1 MDRMWGNSRFSIPD
15 SPFSVGATCD
25 LRLRV
30 AADPS
35 QPNLRQVHLIHG
47 ELHDAL
53 RLQGEVIRA
62 SDATTIALPPAPHRA
77 LERV

>member
-1 MDRMWGNSRFSIPD
+1 
-15 SPFSVGATCD
+15 
-25 LRLRV
+25 V

-53 RLQGEVIRA
+53 RLQGGVIRA
-62 SDATTIALPPAPHRA
+62 GDAITIALPPAPHRA